1 MDSDGNEYDPSKVIV
16 RVGDNFDSSLEE
28 YSLDYQANKLMQ
40 EKNLKDDKKE
50 YAKSIILKRCKIVT
64 GTLSASG
71 SIALKNQDDHYDTVI
86 IDEAAQAVE
95 SSILIP
101 LQYCCKRLILIGD
114 HNQLP
119 ATIFSKTCEKY
130 NYS

>member
-64 GTLSASG
+64 GTLSASF
-71 SIALKNQDDHYDTVI
+71 
-86 IDEAAQAVE
+86 E
-95 SSILIP
+95 LIS
-101 LQYCCKRLILIGD
+101 L
-114 HNQLP
+114 
-119 ATIFSKTCEKY
+119 
-130 NYS
+130 